1 MNIDNKTEKVRDMKN
16 DFFFKKLFA
25 NKLITN
31 PNSIAI
37 LYSIV

>member
-1 MNIDNKTEKVRDMKN
+1 MNIDNKTEKVRDIKN

-25 NKLITN
+25 DKFITK
-31 PNSIAI
+31 PKSIVT